1 MYDHIPVHVTSFQNV
16 LSESDTHGLSDFH
29 PRRNEFHEAAKIRL
43 SSGRVVRWTV
53 RERQS
58 KSVEAWSILN
68 LNSSQIQNSPEVKV
82 HLETLKSGGNDGR
95 ISIIL
100 VVE

>member
-1 MYDHIPVHVTSFQNV
+1 MSYQS
-16 LSESDTHGLSDFH
+16 SEDTGVRSYPRPCNFFSKRFVRIRHPRTFGLSC
-29 PRRNEFHEAAKIRL
+29 
-43 SSGRVVRWTV
+43 
-53 RERQS
+53 ERQS

-82 HLETLKSGGNDGR
+82 HLETLKSGGHDGR